1 MTTKFFKSLYRLPSS
16 MLALSTMI
24 YSATG
29 IAASPVNLSEQRD
42 LYDQAQQL
50 LDNKQVDKYLA
61 LRPKIASYPL
71 TPYVDY
77 RTLLVQLNEKSP
89 QQVSQF
95 IEQHKGLPFSTR
107 IRAPYIDHLAREQQ
121 WQSLLDFQ
129 TELPRGEKVQCHY
142 YYAQYKVGNTQLAY
156 KGAKI
161 YGYMAAVF
169 QMPVTH
175 CLRCGKRLACKP
187 INKYSTECCLHLM
200 HAIAV
205 YSNISLSSSI
215 RHKRK
220 SKRTI

>member
-129 TELPRGEKVQCHY
+129 TELPRGEKSNVTTITPNIRSVILSWHTKGRRFMATWQ
-142 YYAQYKVGNTQLAY
+142 QY
-156 KGAKI
+156 
-161 YGYMAAVF
+161 F
-169 QMPVTH
+169 R
-175 CLRCGKRLACKP
+175 CL
-187 INKYSTECCLHLM
+187 
-200 HAIAV
+200 
-205 YSNISLSSSI
+205 
-215 RHKRK
+215 
-220 SKRTI
+220 